1 MKKTKVIIPALGILL
16 LSTAASVTGT
26 VAWFTS
32 SNAVSASGI
41 NIQIEKEQGFVI
53 ANEALTPWGVSAV
66 ASHAGTGVTFIP
78 TSTATTAT
86 WSHAEAQQNSAATAL
101 AGTYKMLSPALHG
114 SDSGVYNAELA
125 AGLSKDIYLLNNFY
139 LKSSTTSKLAGE
151 KLYAKVTASVSGTSV
166 SVELNKAL
174 RVLVRYGVGN
184 DADAS
189 GLVDGTEGYTYG
201 GETVFAPFRA
211 SGDAGLT
218 YNVVTAVGSSSNTT
232 ASVTAIAQNTVS
244 QLGTSTVDI
253 PANDLEH
260 LNVNLLQVQV
270 YAYFEGEDAACF
282 SDNITA
288 TLDNIAIDI
297 ALGTT
302 NNL

>member
-53 ANEALTPWGVSAV
+53 ANESLTPWGVSAV
-66 ASHAGTGVTFIP
+66 ASHAGTGSTFIP
-78 TSTATTAT
+78 TSTATSAT
-86 WSHAEAQQNSAATAL
+86 WVHAEAEKNEAAAAL
-101 AGTYKMLSPALHG
+101 AGTYKMLSPAVHG
-114 SDSGVYNAELA
+114 DNTGVYNAELA
-125 AGLSKDIYLLNNFY
+125 AGLSKDIFLLNNFY
-139 LKSSTTSKLAGE
+139 LKSSTTGALE
-151 KLYAKVTASVSGTSV
+151 NNDLYAKVTASVTGTSA

-184 DADAS
+184 DTS
-189 GLVDGTEGYTYG
+189 GNKIIDGTETYTYG
-201 GETVFAPFRA
+201 GETVFAPFRVA
-211 SGDAGLT
+211 DDAGLS
-218 YNVVTAVGSSSNTT
+218 YNVVTAGGSPNTT
-232 ASVTAIAQNTVS
+232 APVTAVAQGKVS
-244 QLGTSTVDI
+244 QLGTAKVTI
-253 PANDLEH
+253 PANNLD
-260 LNVNLLQVQV
+260 NVAVNLFQVQV